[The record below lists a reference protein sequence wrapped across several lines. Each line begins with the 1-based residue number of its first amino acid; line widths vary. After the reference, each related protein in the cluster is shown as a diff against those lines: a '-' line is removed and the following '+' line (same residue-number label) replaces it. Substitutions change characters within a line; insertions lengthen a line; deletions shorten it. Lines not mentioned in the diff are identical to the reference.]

1 MLRVKSE
8 IFGFDLA
15 SSVQT
20 ATRASHDLYVV
31 VLALSALDVSD
42 DIWSGFNRI
51 APLLVVVDG
60 SDVCFVSLMILLA
73 SFLSVSI

>member
-1 MLRVKSE
+1 LLRVKSE

-42 DIWSGFNRI
+42 DILDISEAVGSCKSED
-51 APLLVVVDG
+51 LL
-60 SDVCFVSLMILLA
+60 SA
-73 SFLSVSI
+73 R